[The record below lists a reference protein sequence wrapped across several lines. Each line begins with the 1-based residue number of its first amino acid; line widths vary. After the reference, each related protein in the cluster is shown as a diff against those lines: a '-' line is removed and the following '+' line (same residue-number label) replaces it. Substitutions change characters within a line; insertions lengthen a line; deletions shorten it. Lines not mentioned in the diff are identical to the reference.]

1 MSLSKQSTNN
11 LREAIVQMTKRFTTT
26 EETIV
31 TDFHFQVNTESGNL
45 SIFDDDDNTLST
57 AHIAEW
63 EKLHQEDC
71 YEVIENELR
80 KVLNEIQKEG
90 VLDNMNVPKPYSCL
104 LVDEDKET
112 IVDLLY
118 VDDETYIITN
128 DLLEGFDKEMD
139 EFLKHLL
146 EE

>member
-57 AHIAEW
+57 AHIA
-63 EKLHQEDC
+63 
-71 YEVIENELR
+71 
-80 KVLNEIQKEG
+80 
-90 VLDNMNVPKPYSCL
+90 
-104 LVDEDKET
+104 
-112 IVDLLY
+112 
-118 VDDETYIITN
+118 
-128 DLLEGFDKEMD
+128 
-139 EFLKHLL
+139 
-146 EE
+146 

>member
-1 MSLSKQSTNN
+1 MSLSKQSTSN

-31 TDFHFQVNTESGNL
+31 TDFHFQLNTESGNL
-45 SIFDDDDNTLST
+45 SIFDDDDNTLAT

-63 EKLHQEDC
+63 EKFHQEDC

-80 KVLNEIQKEG
+80 KLLNEIQKEG
-90 VLDNMNVPKPYSCL
+90 ILDNMNVPKPYSCL
-104 LVDEDKET
+104 LVDDDKET

-139 EFLKHLL
+139 EFLRHLL